1 MPVSKKEVIM
11 PRYRSIQIQE
21 LAAQQV
27 RFAPQS
33 VRNKQI
39 WQAEAFLLSIDS
51 EMKYVYGNIC
61 HEITGYRPE
70 ADEDSNVT
78 GEDLAHDLR
87 CFVEDLSDSLNVSA
101 ADLGEPVLTVQEI
114 SEQFNVSAKT
124 VDRWRDRGLASRRL
138 KVDGRKRVVIPK
150 STLDR
155 FVAAHQKEI
164 DRGRTFRQMS
174 DSERQQII
182 IDARAMAATG
192 LGLTEVSRQLG
203 QKLGRATETV
213 RYTLRDYDKSHPENA
228 IFPKVAGQVSVEH
241 QSLMFDLHAQG
252 ISIADLARRFGR
264 SKPAVH
270 GILAEVR
277 IKRLKAVPID
287 YMDSDEY
294 RMEGAEGII
303 CGTAPDYDPQKGSL
317 RVPSGLPA
325 YLAELY
331 KVPLLN
337 KAQEQYYF
345 RKMNFLKYQASEL
358 QKTLDVRRTAAR
370 VVKKMES
377 LLEDAN
383 GVKNMLTRS
392 NLRLVVSI
400 AKRHMK
406 PGVNFFELVSDGNMS
421 LIRAIEKFDYARGNK
436 FSTYA
441 SWAIMKNFAR
451 SVPAEHTRLDRFRT
465 GFDEI
470 FYDSED
476 GRGNAFAEELVNN
489 SQRNA
494 LMEILEELNGRERKV
509 ISCRYGLGKGSEPE
523 TLEQVGNRLGVT
535 KERVRQIEV
544 RTLEKLRRIAQR
556 KQVDIPGI

>member
-1 MPVSKKEVIM
+1 M
-11 PRYRSIQIQE
+11 PRYRSSIIQE
-21 LAAQQV
+21 LARQQV
-27 RFAPQS
+27 RFAPQT
-33 VRNKQI
+33 VRNRQI
-39 WQAEAFLLSIDS
+39 EQAESYLLNLNSDNEYS
-51 EMKYVYGNIC
+51 YGEVC
-61 HEITGYRPE
+61 HEVTGYRPDTNARAVISG
-70 ADEDSNVT
+70 ADLV
-78 GEDLAHDLR
+78 HDLR
-87 CFVEDLSDSLNVSA
+87 CFIEDLSDSLNVTV

-114 SEQFNVSAKT
+114 SERFSVSAKT
-124 VDRWRDRGLASRRL
+124 VDRWRDRGLASRRVNL
-138 KVDGRKRVVIPK
+138 NGRKRVVIPL

-155 FVAAHQKEI
+155 FVAANQKEI
-164 DRGRTFRQMS
+164 DRGRSFRQMS
-174 DSERQQII
+174 DHEREQII
-182 IDARAMAATG
+182 LDARRLAARG

-203 QKLGRATETV
+203 EKLGRATETV
-213 RYTLRDYDKSHPENA
+213 RYTLRDYDKVHPENA
-228 IFPKVAGQVSVEH
+228 IFPKVEGQVSVEH

-252 ISIADLARRFGR
+252 VSVADLARRFSR

-270 GILAEVR
+270 AMLAEVR
-277 IKRLKAVPID
+277 IKRLKALPID
-287 YMDSDEY
+287 FMDNE
-294 RMEGAEGII
+294 EFHQPNAEAVI
-303 CGTAPDYDPQKGSL
+303 CGDAPEYDQQKAAV

-337 KAQEQYYF
+337 RAQEQYYF
-345 RKMNFLKYQASEL
+345 RKMNFLRFQAVEL
-358 QKTLDVRRTAAR
+358 QKELNVRRSSLRVAR
-370 VVKKMES
+370 KLES
-377 LLEDAN
+377 VLEEAD
-383 GVKNMLTRS
+383 GLKNLLTRS

-400 AKRHMK
+400 AKRHLK

-441 SWAIMKNFAR
+441 SWAIMKNYAR

-476 GRGNAFAEELVNN
+476 GRGSAFAEELTNK
-489 SQRNA
+489 SQRDA
-494 LMEILEELNGRERKV
+494 IMEILKELNGRERKV